1 MSNGSR
7 KIGGS
12 RPGERRGNAGKGRPK
27 GRQNKVTAD
36 VKTMLLGALQEV
48 GGQSYLVEQA
58 GSNPSSF
65 LALIGKVIP
74 REIKADI
81 TGTLESILTGKPHE

>member
-1 MSNGSR
+1 MRKKAPTRGS
-7 KIGGS
+7 K
-12 RPGERRGNAGKGRPK
+12 PGERRGGGSRLGKP
-27 GRQNKVTAD
+27 NKVTAD

-58 GSNPSSF
+58 QNNPASF
-65 LALIGKVIP
+65 MSLIGKVIP